1 MHPFCF
7 SSARRVLCAIPRSL
21 GAHCNALLPPNPQA
35 KKKKGK
41 KGKKKAA
48 KKEKKVVDPL
58 LNEIKALSLDE
69 IQSRHADQLKQLK
82 DIRRNRNY
90 YMIERDAIQQ
100 YYYIVCQEVEE
111 LKTQL
116 KTLEGDMEAKQKGH
130 NDVKQIYLQ
139 KVTHMEYEHGHNL
152 SMLRETARQDEASE
166 GKRFEDKKRDLVA
179 EKLKIEGD
187 FVDDAKKYDAAIKAR
202 QEQYREGL
210 AQIRLENV
218 KTLERAKEKYAK
230 RLQDLVEDLE
240 LRRRIEAHELEERKN
255 AHINGL
261 IKNHEKAFNEMR
273 DYYNGLTKDNVGLIM
288 ALKEELEDLKKKQE
302 LHEKTIAE
310 YTQRNSQLEEPKQEA
325 ERVVA
330 ELKVKLKTYEKDK
343 TSLAHARA
351 RTVVL
356 EEQLRKLRGE
366 HKRMEVEYKTVQDEC
381 KELYDTFQDVVVTV
395 QKRAQARNRELSGF
409 LGDRKRVFETKKA
422 QFSSI
427 VKAASLDPTALQHV
441 TSKVDEQLTEK
452 NQEVRELRYENAK
465 IAKAHDDL
473 VRVYEAKIRKF
484 GLPEQELGKR
494 PLLGS
499 TTSGPADLVV

>member
-1 MHPFCF
+1 M
-7 SSARRVLCAIPRSL
+7 
-21 GAHCNALLPPNPQA
+21 
-35 KKKKGK
+35 
-41 KGKKKAA
+41 
-48 KKEKKVVDPL
+48 
-58 LNEIKALSLDE
+58 
-69 IQSRHADQLKQLK
+69 
-82 DIRRNRNY
+82 
-90 YMIERDAIQQ
+90 
-100 YYYIVCQEVEE
+100 
-111 LKTQL
+111 
-116 KTLEGDMEAKQKGH
+116 
-130 NDVKQIYLQ
+130 
-139 KVTHMEYEHGHNL
+139 
-152 SMLRETARQDEASE
+152 
-166 GKRFEDKKRDLVA
+166 
-179 EKLKIEGD
+179 
-187 FVDDAKKYDAAIKAR
+187 
-202 QEQYREGL
+202 
-210 AQIRLENV
+210 
-218 KTLERAKEKYAK
+218 
-230 RLQDLVEDLE
+230 
-240 LRRRIEAHELEERKN
+240 
-255 AHINGL
+255 
-261 IKNHEKAFNEMR
+261 
-273 DYYNGLTKDNVGLIM
+273 
-288 ALKEELEDLKKKQE
+288 
-302 LHEKTIAE
+302 
-310 YTQRNSQLEEPKQEA
+310 
-325 ERVVA
+325 A

-494 PLLGS
+494 QFLGS